1 MAEIVPSLPGYSEFR
16 CSAEHCRNNGTSE
29 CRTCGKHFCDWHML
43 RTRLENT
50 HIGGITIE
58 ACADCTS
65 RAVALYTSQGAYVA
79 SWHRKSSTTTGGPRS
94 QP

>member
-1 MAEIVPSLPGYSEFR
+1 MAEIVPSLSGYSEYR

-29 CRTCGKHFCDWHML
+29 CLSCGKHFCDWHML
-43 RTRLENT
+43 RTRLEET

-65 RAVALYTSQGAYVA
+65 RAVALYTSQGAYVS
-79 SWHRKSSTTTGGPRS
+79 SWHRKSSTPTGGPRS
-94 QP
+94 QT

>member
-1 MAEIVPSLPGYSEFR
+1 MAEIVPSLSGYSEYR

-29 CRTCGKHFCDWHML
+29 CLSCGKHFCDWHML
-43 RTRLENT
+43 RTRLEET

-65 RAVALYTSQGAYVA
+65 RAVALYTSQGAYVS

-94 QP
+94 QT